1 MLLVWWKVC
10 RVAFRLVAFES
21 RSALNACKKE
31 RGGKRARSVVSVGH
45 ASGRRRRSVRLRSLV
60 ALTEFSLSA
69 ASRWFSFGI
78 IPRTMRTDKS
88 PARLQLIL
96 TVTWQRKDSI
106 RTRRS
111 ANAHRVYATS
121 MMPTSADSRPGLD
134 DGHGRRPGAF
144 ARPRVRRERGC
155 KRQQRPRTFDG
166 RR

>member
-1 MLLVWWKVC
+1 M
-10 RVAFRLVAFES
+10 RVGD
-21 RSALNACKKE
+21 
-31 RGGKRARSVVSVGH
+31 GGGRCG
-45 ASGRRRRSVRLRSLV
+45 SGLA

-144 ARPRVRRERGC
+144 ARPRVHRPRRERGC
-155 KRQQRPRTFDG
+155 AKQQMPRTFDG
-166 RR
+166 RTALGISRCCGTSPKRPARTRAQHECIRCEHDGGGGARSSQ